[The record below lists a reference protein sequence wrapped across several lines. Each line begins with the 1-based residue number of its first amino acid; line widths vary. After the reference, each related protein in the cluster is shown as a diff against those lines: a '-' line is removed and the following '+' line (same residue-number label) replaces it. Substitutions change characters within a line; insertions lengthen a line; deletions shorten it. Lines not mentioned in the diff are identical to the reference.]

1 MEFAALTN
9 KERLIIVF
17 VKYRDTFL
25 VLKRSDKVS
34 YYKNLWDTLRFE
46 SSESNLRQ
54 VIESE
59 VCNALTLEPD
69 QIKDVI
75 REGAYKFEDTEKVYY
90 LVKVTHP
97 FLEVSWEYDAYEW
110 IQFRSISTYETVPN
124 LKEELEKVKN
134 Y

>member
-1 MEFAALTN
+1 MEFASLTN

-110 IQFRSISTYETVPN
+110 IQFRSITTYETVPN